1 MGQFGEFVT
10 NHWMLVSALV
20 FIVTLIVVTEL
31 KRKVLGFADIKP
43 QEAVRLMNHEGAIP
57 LDVREDKEFQSGH
70 ILNAV
75 HIPLPLLEERLHE
88 LHAHKDQPVIV
99 YCRTGQRSA
108 QAGVVLRKQG
118 FGRVYKLGG
127 GILAWQGAE
136 LPLTK
141 SKRTNQE
148 SPASL

>member
-1 MGQFGEFVT
+1 MSQFGEFVT

-20 FIVTLIVVTEL
+20 FIVALIVITEL

-43 QEAVRLMNHEGAIP
+43 QEAVRLMSHEEATT
-57 LDVREDKEFQSGH
+57 LDVRDDKEFRSGH

-88 LHAHKDQPVIV
+88 LDAHKGKPVIV
-99 YCRTGQRSA
+99 YCRTGRRSA
-108 QAGVVLRKQG
+108 QASGVLRKQG
-118 FGRVYKLGG
+118 FDRVYKLGG
-127 GILAWQGAE
+127 GILAWQGAD

-141 SKRTNQE
+141 RTN
-148 SPASL
+148 